1 MTSSVMFDRSRQERA
16 QVFEGADANPD
27 EIRLSVVTI
36 DEHGSHACCSAAGN
50 VPVELVA
57 NEPALVAAY
66 GEPRARVLED
76 ALRRLAPA
84 DMAAQTIAST
94 SSAKPNRS
102 NSPRHSA
109 GGLPQ
114 GAFETIAVW

>member
-1 MTSSVMFDRSRQERA
+1 MFDRSRQERA

-84 DMAAQTIAST
+84 DIAAQDDRIDELGKTQPLQLAAPQRRRASPG
-94 SSAKPNRS
+94 SVRDD
-102 NSPRHSA
+102 R
-109 GGLPQ
+109 GLV
-114 GAFETIAVW
+114 AVLA